1 REPAADGAADRR
13 RACGR
18 SAPADYRPRDPA
30 DGRAHIRRP
39 RDAART
45 RHPRARREPARGAP
59 PRCGRRPR
67 YRRDLLHLVGARRRR
82 GRASWVRL
90 QRDLSPDGHA
100 LRAEGVHGDGRR
112 RDGKPSRGGARR
124 LHPRDRRD
132 RRPRVPAGRAR
143 RAARRIRV
151 RSPFPR
157 AGDPA
162 ARSSRPWRGR
172 ARVVDALGEF
182 FRVYQ
187 TTIGVI
193 GINALLALSVWI
205 TLYAGQLTLGNAAY
219 MAIGAYGAALLGM
232 RLGVP
237 FPLGLVL
244 GAGLSAA
251 LALPLGLAVFRLRG
265 VYLAIATIGFGEVVR
280 VVLLTLPFT
289 GKALGLNGIPP
300 LTELW
305 HIYLSLAV
313 VAYVLW
319 RVQGST
325 VGRAW
330 AAIREDEIAAASQGI
345 AIRRYKLAAF
355 VAGAAIAAWAGGLS
369 AHLNFSIEPGDFGF
383 TRAVQ
388 ILVFAVV
395 GGTPSV
401 AGPIVGA
408 TLLTALPEIL
418 RPLKEYRDIFAGL
431 ILML

>member
-1 REPAADGAADRR
+1 
-13 RACGR
+13 
-18 SAPADYRPRDPA
+18 
-30 DGRAHIRRP
+30 
-39 RDAART
+39 
-45 RHPRARREPARGAP
+45 
-59 PRCGRRPR
+59 
-67 YRRDLLHLVGARRRR
+67 
-82 GRASWVRL
+82 
-90 QRDLSPDGHA
+90 
-100 LRAEGVHGDGRR
+100 
-112 RDGKPSRGGARR
+112 
-124 LHPRDRRD
+124 
-132 RRPRVPAGRAR
+132 
-143 RAARRIRV
+143 
-151 RSPFPR
+151 
-157 AGDPA
+157 
-162 ARSSRPWRGR
+162 
-172 ARVVDALGEF
+172 VDALGEF
-182 FRVYQ
+182 VRVYQ

-205 TLYAGQLTLGNAAY
+205 TLYAGQLTLGNAAF

-244 GAGLSAA
+244 GAGLSAT

-280 VVLLTLPFT
+280 VLLLTLPFT

-305 HIYLSLAV
+305 HIYLSLVV

-355 VAGAAIAAWAGGLS
+355 VAGAALAAWAGGLS

-388 ILVFAVV
+388 ILVYAVV

-401 AGPIVGA
+401 AGPILGA

-418 RPLKEYRDIFAGL
+418 RPLREYRDIFAGL
-431 ILML
+431 ILMGVIIYVPRGLVTLAELRKTRRLQEIGAADVA

>member
-1 REPAADGAADRR
+1 M
-13 RACGR
+13 
-18 SAPADYRPRDPA
+18 
-30 DGRAHIRRP
+30 
-39 RDAART
+39 DA
-45 RHPRARREPARGAP
+45 
-59 PRCGRRPR
+59 
-67 YRRDLLHLVGARRRR
+67 
-82 GRASWVRL
+82 
-90 QRDLSPDGHA
+90 
-100 LRAEGVHGDGRR
+100 
-112 RDGKPSRGGARR
+112 
-124 LHPRDRRD
+124 
-132 RRPRVPAGRAR
+132 
-143 RAARRIRV
+143 I
-151 RSPFPR
+151 
-157 AGDPA
+157 
-162 ARSSRPWRGR
+162 
-172 ARVVDALGEF
+172 VDF

-193 GINALLALSVWI
+193 GINALLALSVWL
-205 TLYAGQLTLGNAAY
+205 TLYAGQLTLGNAAF
-219 MAIGAYGAALLGM
+219 MAVGAYGSALLGM
-232 RLGVP
+232 RVGVP
-237 FPLGLVL
+237 FPVGLAL
-244 GAGLSAA
+244 GAALSAA

-300 LTELW
+300 RTELW
-305 HIYLSLAV
+305 HIYVSLAV

-319 RVQGST
+319 RVQHST

-345 AIRRYKLAAF
+345 AVRRYKLTAF
-355 VAGAAIAAWAGGLS
+355 VAGAALAAWAGGLS

-401 AGPIVGA
+401 IGPILGA

-431 ILML
+431 ILMGVIIYLPRGLVTLAELRKTRRLQEIGAADVA

>member
-1 REPAADGAADRR
+1 MDAIAD
-13 RACGR
+13 
-18 SAPADYRPRDPA
+18 
-30 DGRAHIRRP
+30 
-39 RDAART
+39 
-45 RHPRARREPARGAP
+45 
-59 PRCGRRPR
+59 
-67 YRRDLLHLVGARRRR
+67 
-82 GRASWVRL
+82 
-90 QRDLSPDGHA
+90 
-100 LRAEGVHGDGRR
+100 
-112 RDGKPSRGGARR
+112 
-124 LHPRDRRD
+124 
-132 RRPRVPAGRAR
+132 
-143 RAARRIRV
+143 
-151 RSPFPR
+151 
-157 AGDPA
+157 
-162 ARSSRPWRGR
+162 
-172 ARVVDALGEF
+172 F

-193 GINALLALSVWI
+193 GINALLALSVWV
-205 TLYAGQLTLGNAAY
+205 TLYAGQLTLGNAAF
-219 MAIGAYGAALLGM
+219 MAVGAYGSALLGM

-237 FPLGLVL
+237 FPLGLAI
-244 GAGLSAA
+244 GALASAA
-251 LALPLGLAVFRLRG
+251 LALPLGFAVFRLRG

-300 LTELW
+300 LAELW
-305 HIYLSLAV
+305 HIYASLALV
-313 VAYVLW
+313 GYVLW

-325 VGRAW
+325 AGRAW

-345 AIRRYKLAAF
+345 AVRRYKLAAF

-408 TLLTALPEIL
+408 TLLTALPEVL

-431 ILML
+431 ILMGVIIYLPRGLVTLAELRKTQRLQEIGAADVA

>member
-1 REPAADGAADRR
+1 
-13 RACGR
+13 
-18 SAPADYRPRDPA
+18 
-30 DGRAHIRRP
+30 
-39 RDAART
+39 
-45 RHPRARREPARGAP
+45 
-59 PRCGRRPR
+59 
-67 YRRDLLHLVGARRRR
+67 
-82 GRASWVRL
+82 
-90 QRDLSPDGHA
+90 
-100 LRAEGVHGDGRR
+100 
-112 RDGKPSRGGARR
+112 
-124 LHPRDRRD
+124 
-132 RRPRVPAGRAR
+132 
-143 RAARRIRV
+143 
-151 RSPFPR
+151 
-157 AGDPA
+157 
-162 ARSSRPWRGR
+162 
-172 ARVVDALGEF
+172 VDALAEF

-205 TLYAGQLTLGNAAY
+205 TLYAGQLTLGNAAF

-232 RLGVP
+232 RVGVP

-244 GAGLSAA
+244 GAGFSAA

-280 VVLLTLPFT
+280 VILLTLPFT

-300 LTELW
+300 VTELW

-319 RVQGST
+319 RAQGST
-325 VGRAW
+325 AGRAW
-330 AAIREDEIAAASQGI
+330 AAIREDEVAAASQGI

-388 ILVFAVV
+388 ILVYAVV

-401 AGPIVGA
+401 AGPILGA

-418 RPLKEYRDIFAGL
+418 RPLREYRDIFAGL
-431 ILML
+431 ILMGVIIYLPRGLVTLAELRKTRRLQEIGAADVA

>member
-1 REPAADGAADRR
+1 
-13 RACGR
+13 
-18 SAPADYRPRDPA
+18 
-30 DGRAHIRRP
+30 
-39 RDAART
+39 
-45 RHPRARREPARGAP
+45 
-59 PRCGRRPR
+59 
-67 YRRDLLHLVGARRRR
+67 
-82 GRASWVRL
+82 
-90 QRDLSPDGHA
+90 
-100 LRAEGVHGDGRR
+100 
-112 RDGKPSRGGARR
+112 
-124 LHPRDRRD
+124 
-132 RRPRVPAGRAR
+132 
-143 RAARRIRV
+143 
-151 RSPFPR
+151 
-157 AGDPA
+157 
-162 ARSSRPWRGR
+162 
-172 ARVVDALGEF
+172 VDALGEF
-182 FRVYQ
+182 VRVYQ

-205 TLYAGQLTLGNAAY
+205 TLYAGQLTLGNAAF

-244 GAGLSAA
+244 GAGLSAT

-305 HIYLSLAV
+305 HIYLSLVV

-355 VAGAAIAAWAGGLS
+355 VAGAALAAWAGGLS

-388 ILVFAVV
+388 ILVYAVV

-401 AGPIVGA
+401 AGPILGA

-418 RPLKEYRDIFAGL
+418 RPLREYRDIFAGL
-431 ILML
+431 ILMGVIIYLPRGLVTLAELRKTRRLQEIGAADVA

>member
-1 REPAADGAADRR
+1 M
-13 RACGR
+13 
-18 SAPADYRPRDPA
+18 
-30 DGRAHIRRP
+30 
-39 RDAART
+39 
-45 RHPRARREPARGAP
+45 
-59 PRCGRRPR
+59 
-67 YRRDLLHLVGARRRR
+67 
-82 GRASWVRL
+82 
-90 QRDLSPDGHA
+90 
-100 LRAEGVHGDGRR
+100 
-112 RDGKPSRGGARR
+112 
-124 LHPRDRRD
+124 
-132 RRPRVPAGRAR
+132 
-143 RAARRIRV
+143 
-151 RSPFPR
+151 
-157 AGDPA
+157 
-162 ARSSRPWRGR
+162 
-172 ARVVDALGEF
+172 DALGEF
-182 FRVYQ
+182 VRVYQ

-205 TLYAGQLTLGNAAY
+205 TLYAGQLTLGNAAF

-244 GAGLSAA
+244 GAGLSAT

-280 VVLLTLPFT
+280 VLLLTLPFT

-305 HIYLSLAV
+305 HIYLSLVV

-319 RVQGST
+319 RVHGST

-355 VAGAAIAAWAGGLS
+355 VAGAALAAWAGGLS

-388 ILVFAVV
+388 ILVYAVV

-401 AGPIVGA
+401 AGPILGA

-418 RPLKEYRDIFAGL
+418 RPLREYRDIFAGL
-431 ILML
+431 ILMGVIIYLPRGLVTLAELRKTRRLQEIGAADVA

>member
-1 REPAADGAADRR
+1 M
-13 RACGR
+13 
-18 SAPADYRPRDPA
+18 
-30 DGRAHIRRP
+30 
-39 RDAART
+39 
-45 RHPRARREPARGAP
+45 
-59 PRCGRRPR
+59 
-67 YRRDLLHLVGARRRR
+67 
-82 GRASWVRL
+82 
-90 QRDLSPDGHA
+90 
-100 LRAEGVHGDGRR
+100 
-112 RDGKPSRGGARR
+112 
-124 LHPRDRRD
+124 
-132 RRPRVPAGRAR
+132 
-143 RAARRIRV
+143 
-151 RSPFPR
+151 
-157 AGDPA
+157 
-162 ARSSRPWRGR
+162 
-172 ARVVDALGEF
+172 DALGEF
-182 FRVYQ
+182 FGVYQ

-205 TLYAGQLTLGNAAY
+205 TLYAGQLTLGNAAF

-244 GAGLSAA
+244 GAGLSAT

-280 VVLLTLPFT
+280 VLLLTLPFT

-305 HIYLSLAV
+305 HIYLSLVV

-319 RVQGST
+319 RVHGST

-355 VAGAAIAAWAGGLS
+355 VAGAALAAWAGGLS

-388 ILVFAVV
+388 ILVYAVV

-401 AGPIVGA
+401 AGPILGA

-418 RPLKEYRDIFAGL
+418 RPLREYRDIFAGL
-431 ILML
+431 ILMGVIIYLPRGLVTLAELRKTRRLQEIGAADVA

>member
-1 REPAADGAADRR
+1 VEP
-13 RACGR
+13 
-18 SAPADYRPRDPA
+18 
-30 DGRAHIRRP
+30 I
-39 RDAART
+39 
-45 RHPRARREPARGAP
+45 
-59 PRCGRRPR
+59 
-67 YRRDLLHLVGARRRR
+67 
-82 GRASWVRL
+82 
-90 QRDLSPDGHA
+90 
-100 LRAEGVHGDGRR
+100 
-112 RDGKPSRGGARR
+112 
-124 LHPRDRRD
+124 
-132 RRPRVPAGRAR
+132 
-143 RAARRIRV
+143 
-151 RSPFPR
+151 
-157 AGDPA
+157 
-162 ARSSRPWRGR
+162 
-172 ARVVDALGEF
+172 VDF

-193 GINALLALSVWI
+193 GINALLALSVWL
-205 TLYAGQLTLGNAAY
+205 TLYAGQLTLGNAAF
-219 MAIGAYGAALLGM
+219 MAVGAYGSALLGM
-232 RLGVP
+232 RAGVA
-237 FPLGLVL
+237 FPVGLAL
-244 GAGLSAA
+244 GAILAAA

-300 LTELW
+300 VTELW

-319 RVQGST
+319 RVQRST

-345 AIRRYKLAAF
+345 AVRRYKLAAF
-355 VAGAAIAAWAGGLS
+355 VAGAALAAWAGGLS

-401 AGPIVGA
+401 AGPILGA
-408 TLLTALPEIL
+408 TLLTALPEVL

-431 ILML
+431 ILMGVIIYLPRGLVTLAELRKTRRLQEIGAADVA

>member
-1 REPAADGAADRR
+1 M
-13 RACGR
+13 
-18 SAPADYRPRDPA
+18 
-30 DGRAHIRRP
+30 
-39 RDAART
+39 
-45 RHPRARREPARGAP
+45 
-59 PRCGRRPR
+59 
-67 YRRDLLHLVGARRRR
+67 
-82 GRASWVRL
+82 
-90 QRDLSPDGHA
+90 
-100 LRAEGVHGDGRR
+100 
-112 RDGKPSRGGARR
+112 
-124 LHPRDRRD
+124 
-132 RRPRVPAGRAR
+132 
-143 RAARRIRV
+143 
-151 RSPFPR
+151 
-157 AGDPA
+157 
-162 ARSSRPWRGR
+162 
-172 ARVVDALGEF
+172 DALGEF
-182 FRVYQ
+182 VRVYQ

-205 TLYAGQLTLGNAAY
+205 TLYAGQLTLGNAAF

-244 GAGLSAA
+244 GAGLSAT

-280 VVLLTLPFT
+280 VLLLTLPFT

-305 HIYLSLAV
+305 HIYLSLVV

-355 VAGAAIAAWAGGLS
+355 VAGAALAAWAGGLS

-388 ILVFAVV
+388 ILVYAVV

-401 AGPIVGA
+401 AGPILGA

-418 RPLKEYRDIFAGL
+418 RPLREYRDIFAGL
-431 ILML
+431 ILMGVIIYLPRGLVTLAELRKTRRLQEIGAADVA